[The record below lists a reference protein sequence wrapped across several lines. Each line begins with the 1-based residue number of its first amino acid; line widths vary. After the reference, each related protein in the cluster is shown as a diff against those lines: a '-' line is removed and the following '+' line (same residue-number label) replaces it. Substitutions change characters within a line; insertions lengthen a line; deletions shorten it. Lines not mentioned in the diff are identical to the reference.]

1 MKITSERK
9 EKEQKEQFPAN
20 TVLKNFP
27 PTNIV
32 NYAIE
37 RRKIVILDDKCAL
50 EAEIRRF
57 SDEMAHLSVK
67 QQNWLKT
74 HSPREYWIS
83 AGRSKYPLLY
93 PVADILFS
101 IPSSQAA
108 SERVWSIYD
117 FIHSKRRN
125 RLGAD
130 KVTALVQLYING
142 DMKENAKTVVDVL
155 TGAASDASGDEDEC
169 V

>member
-1 MKITSERK
+1 
-9 EKEQKEQFPAN
+9 
-20 TVLKNFP
+20 
-27 PTNIV
+27 
-32 NYAIE
+32 
-37 RRKIVILDDKCAL
+37 
-50 EAEIRRF
+50 
-57 SDEMAHLSVK
+57 
-67 QQNWLKT
+67 
-74 HSPREYWIS
+74 
-83 AGRSKYPLLY
+83 
-93 PVADILFS
+93 VADILFS